1 MLFLVMLPE
10 SVLFNYRN
18 SSVTAETN
26 SVTCTTIEQVF
37 SAPVNDNWLYTTIM
51 YCLFLYF

>member
-1 MLFLVMLPE
+1 MLPE